1 MGNSKFSP
9 ILIGVI
15 CLVLVAI
22 VILGVNM
29 LKGGDDISTPGS
41 EDGGSDAVAP
51 VIELSVNTSEEN
63 QEKVIIT
70 VLATTEDEEG
80 IDYIELPDGNQIFAE
95 SKEYEVTA
103 NGNYEFKAVGKNGA
117 EDTLSIEISN
127 IREISANNPYIPEG
141 FEHVGGEVDKG
152 FIIQDQFGNQFVWIP
167 VPTGILT
174 RTTVMNA
181 EYQETSGLATSLVN
195 SVAKNY
201 GFYIAR
207 FEASVFEK
215 DGRKAAASIE
225 GQIPWSNINYQ
236 EAYNA
241 SLAASEVFGYTG
253 VSTSLISSYAWDT
266 TLAWLNQTVTN
277 YGTNTSYGNYSGTIY
292 PTGATQ
298 SDIINNV
305 CDMAGNVREWTTEVF
320 NTDKNVSTD
329 GEEYYDD
336 YEEYEEVYYDEETGE
351 EIPVIKEDVL
361 SRVVRGGSA
370 SISKIANS
378 RNGYPENLTDGYW
391 GFRTVLYKVN

>member
-1 MGNSKFSP
+1 MGNNKFSP

-22 VILGVNM
+22 IIFVVNIFS
-29 LKGGDDISTPGS
+29 GDEAKQVQSGN
-41 EDGGSDAVAP
+41 EELDAIAP
-51 VIELSVNTSEEN
+51 VIELSVSTSEEN
-63 QEKVIIT
+63 QEKVTIT
-70 VLATTEDEEG
+70 VLANTEDKEG
-80 IDYIELPDGNQIFAE
+80 IDYIELPDGTQVFADT
-95 SKEYEVTA
+95 KDYEVTE
-103 NGNYEFKAVGKNGA
+103 NGSYEFKAVGKNGA
-117 EDTLSIEISN
+117 EDTLSIDISN
-127 IREISANNPYIPEG
+127 IREISSNNPYIPEG
-141 FEHVGGEVDKG
+141 FEHVGGEVENG
-152 FIIQDQFGNQFVWIP
+152 FIIQDQFGNQYVWVP

-174 RTTVMNA
+174 RTTLMNS
-181 EYQETSGLATSLVN
+181 EYQETSGLATKLVN
-195 SVAKNY
+195 SVAQNY

-215 DGRKAAASIE
+215 DGKKGAASIS
-225 GQIPWSNINYQ
+225 GQIPWSNVNYQ

-241 SLAASEVFGYTG
+241 SLVAAEIFGYTD

-266 TLAWLNQTVTN
+266 TLSWLNQTVTN
-277 YGTNTSYGNYSGTIY
+277 YATNTSYGNYSGTIY

-298 SDIINNV
+298 SDVINNV
-305 CDMAGNVREWTTEVF
+305 CDMAGNVREWTTEVY
-320 NTDKNVSTD
+320 NTNKKAATED
-329 GEEYYDD
+329 EEYYDD

-351 EIPVIKEDVL
+351 EIPIIKEDFL

-370 SISKIANS
+370 SINKIANS